1 MFHMGLGKWQA
12 HNLYLTNLDYKAY
25 KRNSFH
31 FFIYVLSIF
40 LTMMVVL
47 MSHSQYF

>member
-1 MFHMGLGKWQA
+1 MEMGKWQA

-31 FFIYVLSIF
+31 F

-47 MSHSQYF
+47 MSHFQYF